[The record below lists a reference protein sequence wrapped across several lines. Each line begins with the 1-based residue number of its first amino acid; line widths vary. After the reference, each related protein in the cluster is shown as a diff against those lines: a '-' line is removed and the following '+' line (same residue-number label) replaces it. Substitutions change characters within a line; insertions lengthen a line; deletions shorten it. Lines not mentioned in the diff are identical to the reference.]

1 MSKQEYV
8 EIVERL
14 FRTIVTEYNQR
25 YRDDKN
31 PEVLLDM
38 LEKNTQAFMALART
52 KVD

>member
-25 YRDDKN
+25 YRDDKD
-31 PEVLLDM
+31 PKVLLDM
-38 LEKNTQAFMALART
+38 LEKNTQAFLALART
-52 KVD
+52 KVE